1 MTERLQQSDSNN
13 NKQVINMDFLDREAN
28 LYRTSKE
35 ILKTNTETIDK
46 AIKDNTKQEVEAV
59 QNAIKTLNDKVD
71 KLMETDFV
79 KDKQKQIDSSQKQ
92 MSESIKKASDAFFK
106 VKTYI
111 LEKEGLTDEQKQ
123 QYIKKLYDK
132 LMDKFMTKEEKM
144 FFERLISGG
153 GGLIIMDGGGMRMG
167 GMGGMGG
174 GLKQLGF

>member
-13 NKQVINMDFLDREAN
+13 NKQVINMDFLDREAK

-59 QNAIKTLNDKVD
+59 QHAIKTLNEKVD

-79 KDKQKQIDSSQKQ
+79 KNKQIEIESSQKQ

-111 LEKEGLTDEQKQ
+111 LEKEGLTDEQQQ

-132 LMDKFMTKEEKM
+132 LIDKFMTKEEKM

-153 GGLIIMDGGGMRMG
+153 GGLIIMDGGGIQ
-167 GMGGMGG
+167 MGGMGG

>member
-1 MTERLQQSDSNN
+1 MTDSNN
-13 NKQVINMDFLDREAN
+13 NQVINMDFLDREAN

-35 ILKTNTETIDK
+35 TLKSNTDTIDK

-59 QNAIKTLNDKVD
+59 QNAIKTLNEKVD
-71 KLMETDFV
+71 KIMETDYV
-79 KDKQKQIDSSQKQ
+79 KDKQKQIESSQKQ

-123 QYIKKLYDK
+123 QYIKKLYEK

-167 GMGGMGG
+167 GMGG
-174 GLKQLGF
+174 GLRQLGF

>member
-1 MTERLQQSDSNN
+1 MTDSDTQQQDS

-59 QNAIKTLNDKVD
+59 QNAIKTLNEKVD
-71 KLMETDFV
+71 TILETDFV

-132 LMDKFMTKEEKM
+132 LIDKFMTKEEKM

-167 GMGGMGG
+167 G

>member
-1 MTERLQQSDSNN
+1 MTERLEQQTESSNN
-13 NKQVINMDFLDREAN
+13 QVINMDFLDREAN

-35 ILKTNTETIDK
+35 TLKSNTETIDK

-59 QNAIKTLNDKVD
+59 QNAIKILNEKVD
-71 KLMETDFV
+71 KIMETDYV
-79 KDKQKQIDSSQKQ
+79 KDKQKQIESSQKQ

-111 LEKEGLTDEQKQ
+111 LEKEGLTEEQKQ
-123 QYIKKLYDK
+123 QYIKKLYEK

-153 GGLIIMDGGGMRMG
+153 GGLIIMNGGGMQI
-167 GMGGMGG
+167 GG
-174 GLKQLGF
+174 GGGFKQLGF